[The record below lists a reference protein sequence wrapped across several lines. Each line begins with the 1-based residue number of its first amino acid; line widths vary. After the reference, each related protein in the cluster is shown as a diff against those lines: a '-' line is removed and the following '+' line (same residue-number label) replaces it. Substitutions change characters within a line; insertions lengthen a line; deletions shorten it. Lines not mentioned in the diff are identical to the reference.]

1 MRKQKILVPFNFTSK
16 DDQALDFVVNTYAN
30 QQEIEVTLF
39 NTYAAVPEIDIKN
52 NPIMDKMA
60 GNLTYLRAEIS
71 KLEDALK
78 DAEQKLMQNG
88 FKNSCVNYIFKP
100 KVKDIAQDIINTVQE
115 GKFDV
120 VVLNRKSGKISRFF
134 TGSIFD
140 KVVTLLKD
148 VTVCIVT

>member
-16 DDQALDFVVNTYAN
+16 DDQALDFVIDTFAN
-30 QQEIEVTLF
+30 QEEIEVTLF

-52 NPIMDKMA
+52 NPIMEKMA
-60 GNLTYLRAEIS
+60 GNLTYLRGEIS

-78 DAEQKLMQNG
+78 DAEQKLLSNG
-88 FKNSCVNYIFKP
+88 FKNSCVNYIFIP

-120 VVLNRKSGKISRFF
+120 VVLNRKPGKVSRFF

>member
-16 DDQALDFVVNTYAN
+16 DDQALDFVINTFAN
-30 QQEIEVTLF
+30 KEEIEVTLF
-39 NTYAAVPEIDIKN
+39 NTYVAVPEIDIKN
-52 NPIMDKMA
+52 NPVMDKMA

-71 KLEDALK
+71 KLENALK
-78 DAEQKLMQNG
+78 DAAQKLMLNG
-88 FKNSCVNYIFKP
+88 FKSSCVNYIFKP
-100 KVKDIAQDIINTVQE
+100 KAKDIAQDIINIVQE

-120 VVLNRKSGKISRFF
+120 VVLNRKPGKISRFF